1 MSEEMPKEMS
11 EEIVPEEP
19 LRGGHPE
26 VAPEVA
32 SPEIVEVA
40 PDIEEVPKKRGRPK
54 GAPKAKPPPKPRG
67 RPKAQPTPVAEPAP
81 EPMDMAAL
89 SRALAVH
96 LASEKQAA
104 REGRIRSW
112 GGFFT

>member
-1 MSEEMPKEMS
+1 MSEEMPNEIS
-11 EEIVPEEP
+11 EEIMESPEV
-19 LRGGHPE
+19 PE
-26 VAPEVA
+26 VALEVAPPEV
-32 SPEIVEVA
+32 VEVA

-54 GAPKAKPPPKPRG
+54 GAPKAKAPPKPRG
-67 RPKAQPTPVAEPAP
+67 RPKAQPVAEPAP

-96 LASEKQAA
+96 LASEKRAA